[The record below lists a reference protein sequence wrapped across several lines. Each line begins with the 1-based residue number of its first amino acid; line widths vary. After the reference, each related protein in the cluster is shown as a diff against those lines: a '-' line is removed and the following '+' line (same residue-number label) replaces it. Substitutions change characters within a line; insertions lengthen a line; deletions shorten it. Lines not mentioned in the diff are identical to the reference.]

1 MAADLS
7 RFIVREDPYGE
18 LQLPVPPPPSAPSAP
33 RHPPPVRKQR
43 VSLPVSRV
51 RTIMKTNVQSS
62 QQSVNISQDSVLMLS
77 RATVRRLEHRIAR
90 HHTLNY

>member
-18 LQLPVPPPPSAPSAP
+18 LQLPVPPQAPPSAPSAP
-33 RHPPPVRKQR
+33 RHPPPARKQR

-62 QQSVNISQDSVLMLS
+62 QQSVNISQDSVLVLS
-77 RATVRRLEHRIAR
+77 RATVRILEQ
-90 HHTLNY
+90 